1 MNAETAP
8 PHTPYEAL
16 GGEAVIRAIVD
27 RFYDLMD
34 ADPAYC
40 ALRAMH
46 APDLTPMRES
56 LSGWLV
62 AWTGGPRD
70 WFIANP
76 GKCVM
81 SAHRDLGVSPATAA
95 QWVAAMK
102 RAIADSGPEDQALGQ
117 MMAER
122 LEMMAQSMV
131 PAS

>member
-8 PHTPYEAL
+8 PRTPFLAL
-16 GGEAVIRAIVD
+16 GGEPAIRRIVD

-34 ADPAYC
+34 SEPAFAD
-40 ALRAMH
+40 LRVMH
-46 APDLTPMRES
+46 AADLAPMRDS

-70 WFIANP
+70 WFTANP

-81 SAHRDLGVSPATAA
+81 SAHRWLGVSRKTAA
-95 QWVAAMK
+95 QWVEAMT
-102 RAIADSGPEDQALGQ
+102 RAIADGGPEDAALGG

-122 LEMMAQSMV
+122 LEMMARAMV
-131 PAS
+131 VGE